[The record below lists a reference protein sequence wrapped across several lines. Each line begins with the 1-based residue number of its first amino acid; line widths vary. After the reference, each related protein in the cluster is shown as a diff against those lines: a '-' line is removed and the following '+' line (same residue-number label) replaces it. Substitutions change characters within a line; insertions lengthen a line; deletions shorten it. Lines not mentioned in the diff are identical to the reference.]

1 MKMCCSTFVN
11 VSSTN
16 RNSTIFPSS
25 NIFEVQLPIPLN
37 YITCVELISVTLPNT
52 IYKIQNF
59 NNNLFW
65 LSTANFNIQI
75 PLGSY
80 TIFSLITFIQTAM
93 NSADPGNNYQ
103 LTYNSSTLKLHFLVA
118 ILYSYYFHLQTLVS
132 RN

>member
-1 MKMCCSTFVN
+1 MKMCCSTFMN

-65 LSTANFNIQI
+65 LSTANFNI
-75 PLGSY
+75 
-80 TIFSLITFIQTAM
+80 
-93 NSADPGNNYQ
+93 
-103 LTYNSSTLKLHFLVA
+103 
-118 ILYSYYFHLQTLVS
+118 
-132 RN
+132 